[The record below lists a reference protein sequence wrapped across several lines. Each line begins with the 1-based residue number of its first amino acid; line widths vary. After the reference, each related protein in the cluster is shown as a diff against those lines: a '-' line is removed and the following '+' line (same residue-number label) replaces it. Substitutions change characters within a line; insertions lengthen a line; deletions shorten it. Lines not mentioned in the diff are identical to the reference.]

1 MLAYQAFPQK
11 SVPYRFSEAGTA
23 RMSAIAP
30 GRSTGPQLP
39 ARYTNLDSAHS
50 AHGSRIHAFAP
61 ALVRGDPLADDLV
74 EYFAS
79 RPLGGGRKQLEQAL
93 DHGIESVR
101 NPHPTLAAL
110 FAQLDH
116 VPLWVDFKQLDLGG
130 SVYLRLGPLGQL
142 ALGCA
147 ALPLAYGSPVG
158 VVPLVFTGRL
168 TQRAFRRLI
177 ETTHFVYVTCKPGGL
192 RRHGEGFK
200 TTVRVRLM
208 HAQIR
213 RLLRQSPKWDMQAWG
228 VPIPQADLAGTN
240 LSFSVV
246 VLESLR
252 RLGCSFSARESEA
265 VMHLWRY
272 SGYLIGLEPQFTC
285 ATEAEALRMGDL
297 IAMTQGPP
305 NGDCVALTQ
314 ALMNV
319 TMHMAQTPA
328 QRRAAQQW
336 RKFLNGLTRY
346 FIGAE
351 RADALQLPKTRLR
364 FALYPMRLTVMLC
377 ETLRRTVPGV
387 NTLAVRIGSKTW
399 GKSIEIGLAGV
410 KVSYELPEHPA
421 ARSTH

>member
-1 MLAYQAFPQK
+1 
-11 SVPYRFSEAGTA
+11 
-23 RMSAIAP
+23 MSAIAP
-30 GRSTGPQLP
+30 STSAGLQLP
-39 ARYTNLDSAHS
+39 ARYTNLDNARS
-50 AHGSRIHAFAP
+50 AHGSRIHTFGP
-61 ALVRGDPLADDLV
+61 ALMQGDPLADALV
-74 EYFAS
+74 EHFAS

-93 DHGIESVR
+93 NHGIESVR

-116 VPLWVDFKQLDLGG
+116 VPVWVDFGQIDFGG
-130 SVYLRLGPLGQL
+130 AVYLRLGPLGQL

-177 ETTHFVYVTCKPGGL
+177 ETTQFVFLTCKPGGL

-213 RLLRQSPKWDMQAWG
+213 RLMRQSPRWDTQAWG

-265 VMHLWRY
+265 VMHMWRY
-272 SGYLIGLEPQFTC
+272 SGYLIGLEPQLAC
-285 ATEAEALRMGDL
+285 ATEAEALRLGDL
-297 IAMTQGPP
+297 IAMTQAPP
-305 NGDCVALTQ
+305 NADCVALTQ

-328 QRRAAQQW
+328 QRKMAQQW
-336 RKFLNGLTRY
+336 CKFLNGLTRY
-346 FIGAE
+346 FIGHE
-351 RADALQLPKTRLR
+351 RADALQLPTTRLR
-364 FALYPMRLTVMLC
+364 YALYPMRLTLMLC
-377 ETLRRTVPGV
+377 EVLRRLIPGV
-387 NTLAVRIGSKTW
+387 NALAIRVGARAWST
-399 GKSIEIGLAGV
+399 SIDIGLSGV
-410 KVSYELPEHPA
+410 KATFELPEHPV
-421 ARSTH
+421 ARSTP